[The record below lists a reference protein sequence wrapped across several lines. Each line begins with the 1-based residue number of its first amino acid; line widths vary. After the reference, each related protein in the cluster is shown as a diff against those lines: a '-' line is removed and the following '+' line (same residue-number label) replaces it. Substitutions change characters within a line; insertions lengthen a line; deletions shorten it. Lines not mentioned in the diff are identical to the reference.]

1 MSISAALIADFK
13 SEASNTSKVLA
24 AVPADR
30 FDWKPH
36 VKSMTLGQLASHV
49 AENPMWA
56 GSMMTAELDFLE
68 MEKDYKPF
76 AASSTEELVSTFE
89 KNAAMLEQTL
99 EGQSDEH
106 MTGDWTMRKGDQV
119 MMTQPRDAAIRS
131 TIIHHAIHHRG
142 QLTVYLR
149 LLDVRVP
156 GTYGPTA
163 DDQGS
168 F

>member
-1 MSISAALIADFK
+1 MSISAALLADFEL
-13 SEASNTSKVLA
+13 EAAKTRKVLA

-36 VKSMTLGQLASHV
+36 DKSMSLGTLASHL
-49 AENPMWA
+49 AENPMWVS
-56 GSMMTAELDFLE
+56 SMMEAELDFAE

-76 AASSTEELVSTFE
+76 AAESTEDLVSTFDA
-89 KNAAMLEQTL
+89 NAEIYRKTL
-99 EGQSDEH
+99 DGRDDAH
-106 MTGDWTMRKGDQV
+106 MTSEWTMRSGDHV
-119 MMTQPRDAAIRS
+119 MMSAPRNIAVRD

-149 LLDVRVP
+149 LLDVAVP

-163 DDQGS
+163 DDVS
-168 F
+168 K